1 MKIQNA
7 QLANNE
13 PFLRDLQLFCS
24 VARHASFVTAAQES
38 GISPAHLSKRIA
50 LLEASLGVKLF
61 QRTTRRVNITADGET
76 AFTWAQTLLGNVD
89 DMLQALSGVRNE
101 PRGALRISTSLRL
114 GREYIAPVMASL
126 RQRYPALEVWL
137 ELLDRRADLIA
148 ENFDIDIRVGEVLE
162 QHLIAHRIT
171 SSYRILCA
179 APAYIERMGTP
190 RGLAELAQHDCLLFR
205 ERDQRFG
212 LWRLQGSGGEQSVK
226 VTGPMASNHSDVVRQ
241 WALEGYGIIMAS
253 VWDVAAGLKAGELV
267 QVLPG
272 YRQPADVWAV
282 TTARGG
288 ESEKIRV
295 CIEFLKEA
303 LTQGPQALITD
314 IP

>member
-1 MKIQNA
+1 MEIDPGDLLLFA
-7 QLANNE
+7 RIVECGSFSLAAERVQL
-13 PFLRDLQLFCS
+13 PKSTVSR
-24 VARHASFVTAAQES
+24 
-38 GISPAHLSKRIA
+38 RIT
-50 LLEASLGVKLF
+50 LLEGKLGERLL

-114 GREYIAPVMASL
+114 GREYIAPVMARL

-171 SSYRILCA
+171 TSYRILCA
-179 APAYIERMGTP
+179 APAYLERMGAP
-190 RGLAELAQHDCLLFR
+190 RSLAELAQHDCLLFR

-212 LWRLQGSGGEQSVK
+212 LWRLHGANGEESVK

-241 WALEGYGIIMAS
+241 WAHEGYGIIMAS
-253 VWDVAAGLKAGELV
+253 MWDVAASLKAGELV

-295 CIEFLKEA
+295 CIEFLKQA
-303 LTQGPQALITD
+303 LTQGPQALVTRI
-314 IP
+314 